1 MQVGIDMLSLQIFDL
16 AIFNTPFFD
25 IKILTILF
33 ITALV
38 AGFIDAI
45 AGGGGLITIPALMLT
60 NMPIVSVLATNKLQA
75 SAGSLSASVAMIKKG
90 LTHPKHLILALVM
103 AFIGA
108 VFGTVLVQLSPPDF
122 LKIVI
127 PILIAIIGLYTLFM
141 PNISKPQKPK
151 ISQKTWQTKVVPII
165 GFYDGYFGP
174 GTGTFFS
181 LGAVSLLGTDLVR
194 ATANA
199 KLMNFATNIASL
211 GFFML
216 GGHIIWQ
223 VGFVM
228 MIGQII
234 GASMGACVA
243 IKGGTKIIRPIVV
256 LMCFLMTIKYALSL
270 INS

>member
-75 SAGSLSASVAMIKKG
+75 SAGSLSASIAMIKKG

-174 GTGTFFS
+174 GTGTFFR
-181 LGAVSLLGTDLVR
+181 LGQYH
-194 ATANA
+194 
-199 KLMNFATNIASL
+199 F
-211 GFFML
+211 
-216 GGHIIWQ
+216 
-223 VGFVM
+223 
-228 MIGQII
+228 
-234 GASMGACVA
+234 
-243 IKGGTKIIRPIVV
+243 
-256 LMCFLMTIKYALSL
+256 
-270 INS
+270 

>member
-16 AIFNTPFFD
+16 TIFNTPFFD

-75 SAGSLSASVAMIKKG
+75 SAGSLSASVAMIKKR

-103 AFIGA
+103 AFVGA

-141 PNISKPQKPK
+141 PNISNPQKPK

-174 GTGTFFS
+174 ATGTFF
-181 LGAVSLLGTDLVR
+181 
-194 ATANA
+194 
-199 KLMNFATNIASL
+199 FAWGSIT
-211 GFFML
+211 FRHRF
-216 GGHIIWQ
+216 
-223 VGFVM
+223 
-228 MIGQII
+228 
-234 GASMGACVA
+234 GACHRQRQIDEFCHQHRIAWVFYA
-243 IKGGTKIIRPIVV
+243 RRSYCLAGGFCDDDWTNYWGVYGGLCRHQRRYKNYPSDCGINV
-256 LMCFLMTIKYALSL
+256 LFDD
-270 INS
+270 N